1 MKKTIAILAS
11 LLLVLVLFALSN
23 TAPVPV
29 RFWPFDLAWETP
41 LAVAVLSVSAF
52 AFLLGALVTWMAS
65 LGARRRARRLAQ
77 TVRQLESEL
86 AQLRAQVARQ
96 VPEGG
101 EAMGRRPA
109 KVALPAP

>member
-1 MKKTIAILAS
+1 MAATDRSASRVVAI
-11 LLLVLVLFALSN
+11 VLVGALGI
-23 TAPVPV
+23 
-29 RFWPFDLAWETP
+29 
-41 LAVAVLSVSAF
+41 AVAVLSVSAF

-86 AQLRAQVARQ
+86 AQLRAQVVRQ

>member
-1 MKKTIAILAS
+1 MWRWLLIGP

-65 LGARRRARRLAQ
+65 RGARRRARRLAQ

>member
-1 MKKTIAILAS
+1 MWRW
-11 LLLVLVLFALSN
+11 LLIGPLLIVLVLFALSN

-41 LAVAVLSVSAF
+41 LAVAVLSVSAL
-52 AFLLGALVTWMAS
+52 AFLLGALVTWMTS
-65 LGARRRARRLAQ
+65 LGARRRARHLAQ

-96 VPEGG
+96 VPEGSDVP
-101 EAMGRRPA
+101 GRRPA